1 MAERRGTV
9 FLLLGMLAWVAAAV
23 AGTMAVWGLLV
34 ALRRSGAVA
43 EPSGLVYTLLGG
55 YGFHGT
61 LLLGGLWQGRRL
73 GRGDWRA
80 GIGANQIRRKAC
92 IAFFCVVMVGWLM
105 VVLALTA
112 AIPALHDFMKSMT
125 PEFLMSD
132 LGEASPGVMALLLVL
147 VVILAPVA
155 EECFFRGWLW
165 EASRRRGYTIVTT
178 ACLTAVPWL
187 LLHGIESPGRIL
199 FLLPAAVIFS
209 FARQMGGSVLA
220 SLTVHITNNLSVVL
234 VQATATLLG
243 GQ

>member
-1 MAERRGTV
+1 
-9 FLLLGMLAWVAAAV
+9 
-23 AGTMAVWGLLV
+23 VWGVLF

-73 GRGDWRA
+73 GGGDWRA
-80 GIGANQIRRKAC
+80 GIGANRIRGKAW
-92 IAFFCVVMVGWLM
+92 IALFCVLMVGWLM

-132 LGEASPGVMALLLVL
+132 LAEASPGVMGLLLAL

-165 EASRRRGYTIVTT
+165 EASRRRGHAIVTT

-209 FARQMGGSVLA
+209 LARQMGGGVLA

-234 VQATATLLG
+234 VQATAALLG
-243 GQ
+243 PQ